1 MSMLTK
7 SCSFCNRPIAKGS
20 GTMLAKNDGTVLWS
34 CSSKCKKNLLVLKRD
49 PRKLKW
55 TDTLKAELKSKSK
68 LAEQTLVI
76 VKPDAVK
83 RNLAEEI
90 LSRFKKKGF
99 RISKLK
105 TFNFTVEMAEQ
116 FYSVHSS
123 KPFFGELVSFITSG
137 TVTAAII
144 EGDNVIN
151 VTREIIGKTNPK
163 EASPGTIRGDF
174 GTGILENSIHASDS
188 RESFDKEVNVV
199 F

>member
-1 MSMLTK
+1 
-7 SCSFCNRPIAKGS
+7 
-20 GTMLAKNDGTVLWS
+20 
-34 CSSKCKKNLLVLKRD
+34 
-49 PRKLKW
+49 
-55 TDTLKAELKSKSK
+55 
-68 LAEQTLVI
+68 LAEQTLII

-116 FYSVHSS
+116 FYSVHRS

-137 TVTAAII
+137 TVVAAIM

-163 EASPGTIRGDF
+163 EASQGTIRGDF

>member
-1 MSMLTK
+1 M
-7 SCSFCNRPIAKGS
+7 
-20 GTMLAKNDGTVLWS
+20 
-34 CSSKCKKNLLVLKRD
+34 
-49 PRKLKW
+49 
-55 TDTLKAELKSKSK
+55 
-68 LAEQTLVI
+68 AEQTLII

-99 RISKLK
+99 SISKLK

-116 FYSVHSS
+116 FYSVHRS

-137 TVTAAII
+137 TVVAAIM

-163 EASPGTIRGDF
+163 EASQGTIRGDF